1 MTSNDAAVPPNLTTV
16 VPVKP
21 VPVMVTLVPP
31 VAGPL
36 EGKIDAIA
44 GGGRMK
50 LPNAAGPLPTAMV
63 AITVLLAVAMT
74 ETVLSPL
81 FAT

>member
-1 MTSNDAAVPPNLTTV
+1 M
-16 VPVKP
+16 KP
-21 VPVMVTLVPP
+21 VPVIVTLVPP

-50 LPNAAGPLPTAMV
+50 LPNAAGPLPTGKVGVTA
-63 AITVLLAVAMT
+63 LLAVEIT
-74 ETVLSPL
+74 DTVLSL
-81 FAT
+81 SFAT